1 MNNIKGCFVLSKAG
15 HDKGNI
21 YVVLNESNGYVFLS
35 DGKYKLIDNPKKKKI
50 RHIEL
55 LGKTDKDLS
64 EKINNN
70 IEVKNEEIKRS
81 IKCYKRDIY
90 N

>member
-1 MNNIKGCFVLSKAG
+1 MNIKGCFALSKAG
-15 HDKGNI
+15 HDKGSI
-21 YVVLNESNGYVFLS
+21 YVVLNESDGYVFLS

-50 RHIEL
+50 KHIEIL
-55 LGKTDKDLS
+55 ENSDRDLS

-90 N
+90 K